1 MDFKTLFEAQ
11 DLRGKRALV
20 RVDWNV
26 PLENG
31 QVREDY
37 RIRQSLQTIEH
48 LSKAGAKVILISH
61 LESKETESLEAV
73 YNHANSLLDLSFSHE
88 TIGEEVKKTIS
99 LMKEGEVILLEN
111 LRKHDGEKDN
121 DRAFAVA
128 LSELADMYINEA
140 FSASHREHASIIGIP
155 KLLPGFAGLH
165 FTEEVKRLSKAF
177 YPKRPF
183 LFILGGAKFDTKI
196 PLIEKFI
203 TVADSIFVGGALAH
217 NFFVEMG
224 GPIGDSLVSEGEYA
238 LKEKFA
244 SGKVMLP
251 EDVLVKRAD
260 EDIVIL
266 PADVLEHD
274 IIMDAGPKTLETLK
288 AKIHDSQF
296 ILWNGPLGNY
306 EKGYKEGTLAL
317 ARMLG
322 QSEREVIVGG
332 ADTLATIKELGLFGK
347 FSFIST
353 GGGAMLDFLSKGSL
367 PGIDALKKL

>member
-11 DLRGKRALV
+11 DLRGRRALV

-26 PLENG
+26 PLQQGE
-31 QVREDY
+31 VREDY

-48 LSKAGAKVILISH
+48 LSKAGAKVVLISH
-61 LESKETESLEAV
+61 LESKETDSLEAV
-73 YNHANSLLDLSFSHE
+73 YEHASTLLDLSFSKE
-88 TIGEEVKKTIS
+88 TVGDEVKKKIDS
-99 LMKEGEVILLEN
+99 MKEGEVILLEN
-111 LRKHDGEKDN
+111 LRKHAGEKDN
-121 DRAFAVA
+121 DRNFAVA
-128 LSELADMYINEA
+128 LSELGDIYINEA

-203 TVADSIFVGGALAH
+203 TVADSIFVGGALTH
-217 NFFVEMG
+217 NFFVELG
-224 GPIGDSLVSEGEYA
+224 QPIGDSLVSEGHFA

-244 SGKVMLP
+244 SGKVVLP
-251 EDVLVKRAD
+251 EDVLVKRG
-260 EDIVIL
+260 EESLGIL
-266 PADVLEHD
+266 PADMEKHD
-274 IIMDAGPKTLETLK
+274 VIMDAGPKTLEALRT
-288 AKIHDSQF
+288 KIHDSQF

-317 ARMLG
+317 ARMLA

-332 ADTLATIKELGLFGK
+332 ADTLAAIKELGLFGK